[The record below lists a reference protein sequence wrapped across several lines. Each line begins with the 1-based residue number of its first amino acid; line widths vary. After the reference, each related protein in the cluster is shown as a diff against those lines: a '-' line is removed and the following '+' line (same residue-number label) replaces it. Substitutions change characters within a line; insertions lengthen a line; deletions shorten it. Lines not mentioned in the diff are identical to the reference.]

1 LGAAENNNKTALLMH
16 HLQLPGYSFYKKP
29 DELPYIE

>member
-1 LGAAENNNKTALLMH
+1 MQRDNNKRYLL

-29 DELPYIE
+29 DVLPYIE